1 MRIFGK
7 IQYIYINKEIVMKKP
22 ILNEQIIK
30 MRKMM
35 GLNENHMDDMSNAK
49 SNAKQ
54 QHDFYQDAIDYV
66 GGKVEWNKLSGN
78 EKDSVLADMEKDWDR
93 SRNMGESNDPKE
105 KMVSFDDLL
114 AQDTDGMS
122 PEDQA
127 MIDAHDEEEAN
138 KYASK
143 NYDDVESGA
152 IDEDW
157 GSSDQGY
164 MNKTIHTDL
173 NEPTEFNL
181 GMYDDLKNAA
191 EEAVDHF
198 WDDWE
203 EYNTDKEGLVMKAMK
218 LYLRR
223 YFPDWYEK
231 ASKMFA

>member
-1 MRIFGK
+1 
-7 IQYIYINKEIVMKKP
+7 
-22 ILNEQIIK
+22 
-30 MRKMM
+30 
-35 GLNENHMDDMSNAK
+35 
-49 SNAKQ
+49 
-54 QHDFYQDAIDYV
+54 
-66 GGKVEWNKLSGN
+66 
-78 EKDSVLADMEKDWDR
+78 
-93 SRNMGESNDPKE
+93 
-105 KMVSFDDLL
+105 
-114 AQDTDGMS
+114 
-122 PEDQA
+122 
-127 MIDAHDEEEAN
+127 
-138 KYASK
+138 
-143 NYDDVESGA
+143 
-152 IDEDW
+152 
-157 GSSDQGY
+157 